1 MVEIPF
7 GSTEMNKKTLE
18 KLAKTELHCHLDGSL
33 SMAAIRQLAEMATI
47 SIPVSDEELKACITA
62 SDHVE
67 NLEELLTKL
76 QESYAPFL

>member
-1 MVEIPF
+1 M
-7 GSTEMNKKTLE
+7 
-18 KLAKTELHCHLDGSL
+18 HCHLDGSL